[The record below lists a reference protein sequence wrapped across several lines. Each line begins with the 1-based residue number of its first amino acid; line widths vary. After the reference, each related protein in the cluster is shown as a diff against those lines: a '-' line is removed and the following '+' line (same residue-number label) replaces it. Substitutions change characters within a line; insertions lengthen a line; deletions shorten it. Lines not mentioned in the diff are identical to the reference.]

1 MNSNKDSG
9 AEGAAKGVTGTLYQ
23 LGNLTGGISKTAGG
37 LVGSAGKGLGDTI
50 NNTTGTKAAG
60 DGLQSVTGGIEDAGN
75 SAGKGAENAGQ
86 WKKS

>member
-1 MNSNKDSG
+1 MNSNKNNG
-9 AEGAAKGVTGTLYQ
+9 AEGAAKGVTST
-23 LGNLTGGISKTAGG
+23 LGNLAGGVSKTAGG

-75 SAGKGAENAGQ
+75 SAGKGAEDAGQ